1 MSRKELT
8 METYREGDGAHLGRW
23 YRLREGK
30 REYLS
35 DFDLW
40 MCEDLLGKPYSGLYL
55 DED

>member
-1 MSRKELT
+1 MKELT

-55 DED
+55 DEN